1 MIHWATDYEQ
11 GLKDGQKMNNTEIS
25 DTIHRATMVAYE
37 VGLKEGQTQGRK
49 AEREHLLKALD
60 LNATS
65 NDIGRYVYLDDF
77 MDGIRELDEQEARM
91 S

>member
-1 MIHWATDYEQ
+1 MSNA
-11 GLKDGQKMNNTEIS
+11 EIS
-25 DTIHRATMVAYE
+25 DTIYRATMVAYE
-37 VGLKEGQTQGRK
+37 VGIKEGRTQGRK

-60 LNATS
+60 LNSTF

-77 MDGIRELDEQEARM
+77 MDGLRELDEQETRV

>member
-1 MIHWATDYEQ
+1 MTSEQ
-11 GLKDGQKMNNTEIS
+11 MQ

-37 VGLKEGQTQGRK
+37 VGLKEGRTQGRK

-65 NDIGRYVYLDDF
+65 NDIGRYVYLEDL
-77 MDGIRELDEQEARM
+77 MDGIGELDEQEARV

>member
-1 MIHWATDYEQ
+1 
-11 GLKDGQKMNNTEIS
+11 MNNTEMS
-25 DTIHRATMVAYE
+25 DTIYRATMVAYQ

-60 LNATS
+60 LNSTF

-77 MDGIRELDEQEARM
+77 MDGLRELDEQETRV

>member
-1 MIHWATDYEQ
+1 
-11 GLKDGQKMNNTEIS
+11 MNNEQMS
-25 DTIHRATMVAYE
+25 DTIYRATMVAYQA
-37 VGLKEGQTQGRK
+37 GLKEGETQGRK

-60 LNATS
+60 LNSTF

-77 MDGIRELDEQEARM
+77 TDGLRELDEQETRV

>member
-1 MIHWATDYEQ
+1 MTSEQ
-11 GLKDGQKMNNTEIS
+11 MQ

-37 VGLKEGQTQGRK
+37 VGLKEGRTQGRK

-65 NDIGRYVYLDDF
+65 NDIGRYVYLEDL
-77 MDGIRELDEQEARM
+77 MDGIRELDEQEARV

>member
-1 MIHWATDYEQ
+1 
-11 GLKDGQKMNNTEIS
+11 MNNEQMS
-25 DTIHRATMVAYE
+25 DTIYRATMVAYQA
-37 VGLKEGQTQGRK
+37 GLKEGETQGRK

-60 LNATS
+60 LNSTF

-77 MDGIRELDEQEARM
+77 MDGLRELDEQETRV

>member
-1 MIHWATDYEQ
+1 
-11 GLKDGQKMNNTEIS
+11 MNNTEMS
-25 DTIHRATMVAYE
+25 DTIYRATMVAYQA
-37 VGLKEGQTQGRK
+37 GLKEGETQGRK

-60 LNATS
+60 LNSTF

-77 MDGIRELDEQEARM
+77 ADGLRELDEQETRV